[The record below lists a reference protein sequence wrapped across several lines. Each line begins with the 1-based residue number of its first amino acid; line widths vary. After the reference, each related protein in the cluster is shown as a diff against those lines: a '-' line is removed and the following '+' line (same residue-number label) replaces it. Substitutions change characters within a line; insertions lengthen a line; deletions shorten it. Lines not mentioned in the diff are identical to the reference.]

1 MVLLRA
7 YVVLDQEGV
16 QMRDVRYF
24 HRFDQAKV
32 LRDEEVREASTAQ
45 LEVFPWPCA
54 RPVFCLSLP
63 SVYIV
68 SSNANALARLTNPAA
83 PRDGVRGFPGCG
95 RRDFFE
101 PFSPPQKA
109 NDALRCVLKQV
120 RRRLGG
126 ALPVLRSESMPPC
139 LIS

>member
-83 PRDGVRGFPGCG
+83 PRDGPAAGSYHAFMSRAARERRSVRIRRNKEAQTSRLCG
-95 RRDFFE
+95 
-101 PFSPPQKA
+101 
-109 NDALRCVLKQV
+109 DAVSLD
-120 RRRLGG
+120 
-126 ALPVLRSESMPPC
+126 
-139 LIS
+139 